1 MPPSALLLHALSST
15 ALLLLFPVPLLLWRP
30 LARAARGSVFLPLS
44 SLLCAS
50 LSGLLGLIAL
60 GSASRGAAVVGGVC
74 GALAVCLLDAHVL
87 ARLWRERPVEGEK
100 KRRVVLA
107 VLAGAFVGLLLA
119 ATALH
124 VSLLCLLAPAHSTLL
139 GVAIARAVLHIAFT
153 GCTLAALVTM
163 LPVRNREKSGTEA
176 RLIALQALAVL
187 LDILSVAFPLHPN
200 YALFADGRRAAPTLL
215 GTTLSPSGHA
225 VTALFAAV
233 RWAGALAEVAS
244 PSTALSAPSK
254 SSLAAQYHRSTTPS
268 PSTAPLA
275 AERGDSLSAYR
286 SESPL
291 SARLPSTS
299 MSRMLHPDIA
309 AHPLP
314 RSPSP
319 WSTSALAHG
328 DTGAPLFSSTSP
340 SPTPTLSA
348 SSGKTK
354 PRTRNLS
361 INSLLSRSFSPLGRS
376 RASTVNQSSEGGVEV
391 QTIEL
396 QHPYYHTETVPITYE
411 DSGDGSGEMEDVV
424 VREVAA
430 PEPVSAPST
439 PKAAS
444 PVSHRASKSLP
455 PLFTQQQPEPVT
467 PPPSS
472 PPGSSSAASSPVIAK
487 RSSSSLSFSP
497 LLFHKFSQ
505 SGGGGGGDSGT
516 ESSSPIRE
524 FTPSPFPLESPPS
537 SPERTRIRRP
547 STSASNT
554 LSRTPSQTIR
564 AGGAHASTA
573 SAATAY
579 YSLPRSPPVAGSYSP
594 KKLRRPS
601 LGTLPSLGGNT
612 SSSGGGGDSPTRTR
626 RRSGS
631 VGSVLRALK
640 RESATPSLATGESVG
655 ASMDW
660 EVEPNEAEDDPF
672 APAPLGAGEEGKR
685 QEERVREWQR
695 EARRRSSLGALSG
708 GVSLEVSTV
717 HERSDEGAS
726 EGISVR
732 APTGIDVNETGS
744 VIDYGESAEEDD
756 NAVERVLTPVPST
769 AGLDGDDE
777 DDGHFSS
784 SERGRRASSSI
795 TPRAR
800 RGSDSSAS
808 IFIEHLKDEDL
819 DSPLSPAAVSRFAA
833 SSPSVLTHS
842 LSAGSLGQAFRLGS
856 NDRGSAALS
865 PPPLSHAGS
874 FATAPSTPPR
884 ASSAQEAGTS
894 PYAAAGQRFARGLDG
909 AAADTPQLSSPIQ
922 GSPLENPRVA
932 PSPPRVEPRPPS
944 PLRVF
949 RRAHS
954 PVSAR
959 PSIFPFTATSDASSP
974 AAPLEPRRGSTSGS
988 GSFLFAG
995 ASFTLRKM
1003 RLRSPSLPVSPR
1015 PPSSSSD
1022 LSFACRGPEG
1032 SPGDLRG
1039 PLSPQE
1045 AITSP
1050 ATRLDEAPQ
1059 DGVEKVES
1067 FEVAF
1072 ERAPNRRKER
1082 NPAPTAAV
1090 TAGGPAAGRKA
1101 WWKGQL
1107 PGGRPST
1114 HYRRS
1119 DTSSGRLTRSASTS
1133 ASIPS
1138 FLRASVSGESS
1149 ASSRR
1154 ARPSSLQPRSHTPV
1168 LRLSAYQ
1175 LDEPASVSP
1184 IGSFRPHSGPPQLA
1198 RRNSAATSKRSYFS
1212 ARTGGS
1218 RDGQTGAGAITE
1230 ENLAELDDLV
1240 RAFSP
1245 SRAAQQDLEWPSY
1258 PPGGSLDG
1266 REEQSFEFPEQAFD
1280 ADGEEDDLDS
1290 SSESGRRSS
1299 SDAPFYHPRQ
1309 RQSLLSK
1316 HKRHFSAPLPTSP
1329 TTTADEGAGDT
1340 SFGLSID
1347 AERSPLSP
1355 AFSFGSMG
1363 GARRRSGE
1371 GDLASPITP
1380 ASFGFAAWSA
1390 REEVKLGRTEGSA

>member
-1 MPPSALLLHALSST
+1 
-15 ALLLLFPVPLLLWRP
+15 
-30 LARAARGSVFLPLS
+30 
-44 SLLCAS
+44 
-50 LSGLLGLIAL
+50 
-60 GSASRGAAVVGGVC
+60 
-74 GALAVCLLDAHVL
+74 
-87 ARLWRERPVEGEK
+87 
-100 KRRVVLA
+100 
-107 VLAGAFVGLLLA
+107 
-119 ATALH
+119 
-124 VSLLCLLAPAHSTLL
+124 
-139 GVAIARAVLHIAFT
+139 
-153 GCTLAALVTM
+153 M
-163 LPVRNREKSGTEA
+163 LPVRNREKSGTEERGDSTPRKNETYEAWRARGESMPASVGSGTSRWLSLLESSGA

-1184 IGSFRPHSGPPQLA
+1184 IGSFVFSSGSTGERSSGDTARRSSFDVAFSRSPLGPQRPHSGPPQLA